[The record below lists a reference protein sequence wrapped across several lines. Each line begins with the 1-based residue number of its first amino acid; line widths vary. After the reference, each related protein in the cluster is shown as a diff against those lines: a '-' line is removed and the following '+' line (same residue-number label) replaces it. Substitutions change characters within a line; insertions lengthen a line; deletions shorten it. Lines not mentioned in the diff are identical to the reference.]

1 MGFTE
6 KKTKTKDLE
15 IEGKFMIKKTNER
28 ISDLEYEKKIYLNT
42 QSYLFNER
50 DRIINT
56 LKSLVDDSM
65 STFND
70 RDTDDFIK
78 LNKVIDMINMLT
90 TVNEKIN
97 ELNGH
102 ISDADK
108 TIELLKAQSASIKY
122 CIEN

>member
-15 IEGKFMIKKTNER
+15 IDGKFMIKKTNER

-78 LNKVIDMINMLT
+78 LNKVIDMINMIT

>member
-15 IEGKFMIKKTNER
+15 IDGKFMIKKTNER

-42 QSYLFNER
+42 QSYLFNEH

-70 RDTDDFIK
+70 RDSDDFIK